1 MVRRITAFVLVSSIL
16 LQGVGLAQSTSPS
29 PKRSSTK
36 RVVWTIVGAGGGFA
50 AGLFLGL
57 NKFDDAINSD
67 RKVWTI
73 ALLGAAAGGLAG
85 GLLSAN
91 RKREASAFRLRDP
104 LTDARLR
111 AGQPRTLADVAAV
124 NGNWMMPPA
133 GEVRNR

>member
-1 MVRRITAFVLVSSIL
+1 MVRRIIGSTLIALVFT
-16 LQGVGLAQSTSPS
+16 QGAALAQSTSPS

-67 RKVWTI
+67 RKVWTS

-104 LTDARLR
+104 FADARLR
-111 AGQPRTLADVAAV
+111 AGQPRRLADVATV
-124 NGNWMMPPA
+124 NGNWMTSPA